1 MGDINKGGVGGREKK
16 EEEEEESACSASSG
30 FVFICERIRN
40 IFKQPS
46 TGLGHTH
53 LEHSP
58 SNLAPQLNSDTL
70 ANNNKGLPISNVFKS
85 VKLIMVQ
92 LQLRRESKLINHQK
106 VGDTNPAPSECVL
119 VQDTPPIL
127 PRTHVSGCWLM
138 VSGAV
143 WRRLAARIP
152 SG

>member
-16 EEEEEESACSASSG
+16 EEEEKEESACSASSG

-40 IFKQPS
+40 ILKQPS

-70 ANNNKGLPISNVFKS
+70 ANVKTKVFQS
-85 VKLIMVQ
+85 LMY
-92 LQLRRESKLINHQK
+92 LK
-106 VGDTNPAPSECVL
+106 VLS
-119 VQDTPPIL
+119 
-127 PRTHVSGCWLM
+127 
-138 VSGAV
+138 
-143 WRRLAARIP
+143 
-152 SG
+152 